1 MAIIED
7 SSTTRGLKVSLD
19 KRIPPNQ
26 VEIESDNA
34 ILISVLQNRFAA
46 SNIYSKVQLLHDWCF
61 KDWNVTF
68 RQIVRDNNRMVDCLT
83 REAQG
88 GMEKLFIHVDP
99 PIYVRNLL
107 EDDSVVR

>member
-1 MAIIED
+1 M
-7 SSTTRGLKVSLD
+7 
-19 KRIPPNQ
+19 
-26 VEIESDNA
+26 
-34 ILISVLQNRFAA
+34 
-46 SNIYSKVQLLHDWCF
+46 HDWCF

-99 PIYVRNLL
+99 PYM
-107 EDDSVVR
+107 